1 MFGPADLCFNAI
13 SLLIDIPSKVHE
25 FHEAVDG
32 LFEEVSVALST
43 FVGSSTTRP
52 LSGRRFADL
61 ELLKRKFIRESRSSL
76 PSTLLL
82 SVSFTRL

>member
-1 MFGPADLCFNAI
+1 VINSSKVFGPADLCFNAI

-43 FVGSSTTRP
+43 FVSFSMAPTFSAG
-52 LSGRRFADL
+52 RFADIKL
-61 ELLKRKFIRESRSSL
+61 SKRKSTAESRSSL
-76 PSTLLL
+76 QSTLL
-82 SVSFTRL
+82 